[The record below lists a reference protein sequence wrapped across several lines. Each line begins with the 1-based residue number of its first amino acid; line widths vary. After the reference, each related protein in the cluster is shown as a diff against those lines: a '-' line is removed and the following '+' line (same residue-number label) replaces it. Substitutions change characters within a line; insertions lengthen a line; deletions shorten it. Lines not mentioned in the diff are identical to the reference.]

1 MLREAKENGLDLHG
15 QHEIDESGW
24 DFLVLHATATDGTR
38 WILRA
43 PRRPGEH
50 LHAEAAL
57 LDHVRPVLPVAV
69 PDWRIHTDTLIA
81 YPRLPGDQ
89 ADESW
94 LPTDDTLGRCVA
106 ILHSLPT
113 EPIEDLGVEAFD
125 PDRQRSWLAGKLAT
139 AVREFDIPDDKLRR
153 WRDWLDATDRW
164 PQDMVLVR
172 GDLHPQHMLVDD
184 GRLVGLIDWAD
195 ATISDPSLDFV
206 DPYHHLSTAAFERL
220 LTDYERHGGRVW
232 PGMRE
237 HIALRASVGPVIG
250 AVFGLE
256 NGRDDLVAE
265 SLAELSRSR

>member
-1 MLREAKENGLDLHG
+1 MLREAEEHGLDLPN

-24 DFLVLHATATDGTR
+24 DFLVLHATAADGTR

-94 LPTDDTLGRCVA
+94 LPTDDTLGRSVA
-106 ILHSLPT
+106 ILHNLPT
-113 EPIEDLGVEAFD
+113 EPIAALGIEVFD
-125 PDRQRSWLAGKLAT
+125 PERQRAWLTGKLEAGI
-139 AVREFDIPDDKLRR
+139 REFDIPDEQVRR
-153 WRDWLDATDRW
+153 WRDWLEATDRW
-164 PQDMVLVR
+164 PQEMVLAR
-172 GDLHPQHMLVDD
+172 GDLHPQHLLVEDN
-184 GRLVGLIDWAD
+184 RLVGLIDWAD

-206 DPYHHLSTAAFERL
+206 DPYHYLSPAAFERL
-220 LTDYERHGGRVW
+220 LADYERNGGRVW

-237 HIALRASVGPVIG
+237 HIALRASIGPLIG
-250 AVFGLE
+250 GVFGLTV
-256 NGRDDLVAE
+256 GRDDLVAQAHD
-265 SLAELSRSR
+265 SLSRSR